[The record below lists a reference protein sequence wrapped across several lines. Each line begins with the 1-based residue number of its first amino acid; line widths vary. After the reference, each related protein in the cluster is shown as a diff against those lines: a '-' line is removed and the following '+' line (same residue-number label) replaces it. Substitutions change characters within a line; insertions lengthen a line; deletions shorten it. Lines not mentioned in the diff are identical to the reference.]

1 MDVQTFGAFIQSRRK
16 KLGMTQGD
24 LGAKLNVTDKAISRW
39 ERGIG
44 FPDIKLLEP
53 LAEALELTIEE
64 LMRCERTKPD
74 LISGDL
80 AEKTTETKV
89 TPIKETWLSKYHMV
103 FALLCY
109 LGYTLLYRLSN
120 SLQFAEVWDSLIPVK
135 NIFFLAT
142 VAAFIYASYKEGAYG
157 VD

>member
-1 MDVQTFGAFIQSRRK
+1 MQTFGAFIQSRRK

-89 TPIKETWLSKYHMV
+89 TPIKEIWLAKYHMV

-142 VAAFIYASYKEGAYG
+142 VAAFIYASFKEAGYG
-157 VD
+157 VH